1 MKTISYS
8 GREFQV
14 NECYKCGV
22 EFAMPVILDETCQRD
37 KQEFFCPNGHTQAYP
52 GVSLCD
58 TLARIRRDL
67 AEALV
72 DRDRAER
79 AVIRL
84 KKKALKHRNKR
95 GCSCDRLRRG

>member
-1 MKTISYS
+1 MKTRVIVN

-22 EFAMPVILDETCQRD
+22 EFAMPVVLDETCQRD

-58 TLARIRRDL
+58 TLARVRRDL
-67 AEALV
+67 TAAGAGWN
-72 DRDRAER
+72 RAEGK
-79 AVIRL
+79 VIRL
-84 KKKALKHRNKR
+84 RKALKHRKPKTGR
-95 GCSCDRLRRG
+95 K